1 MTPLEQLQ
9 QEWAHEYE
17 TTVKF
22 IQRFPH
28 DKNEYAPH
36 EKSMKMMPLAT
47 HIVEIF
53 AWPET
58 ILNKEELDFAKGDYQ
73 PTILTTPAELLTK
86 LENDFEKG
94 KKAMKQYQDN
104 IDTQRWTMR
113 MGEQV
118 LQDWTKREA
127 LRHSINQ
134 IIHHRAQLGVY
145 YRLNNIVVPGS
156 FGPSADEQSF

>member
-53 AWPET
+53 VLPET

-86 LENDFEKG
+86 IG
-94 KKAMKQYQDN
+94 K
-104 IDTQRWTMR
+104 R
-113 MGEQV
+113 
-118 LQDWTKREA
+118 
-127 LRHSINQ
+127 
-134 IIHHRAQLGVY
+134 
-145 YRLNNIVVPGS
+145 
-156 FGPSADEQSF
+156 F